1 MIPSQILR
9 KEIALVKKMSGARQ
23 TNLPFD
29 AYEAVEI
36 KRKGLQQE
44 TEAIQMQSNQLSKD
58 VAIKKRSGD
67 SVVQLL
73 EELASIAKRKKEL
86 EQELRALLEEI
97 RAFELQVPNLLD
109 DRVPEGKDESGNQE
123 ISKYGQIPE
132 FGFAPKSHTELA
144 PEELD
149 FARAAKISG
158 SRFVIMKGSIARLH
172 RALAQWMLD
181 FQIDRGYEEINPPVL
196 VEHHALVGTGQLPK
210 FADDQFFTQGQH
222 ALIPTAEVSI
232 TNIFREEIVAH
243 NELPIAYTA
252 LTPCFRKEAGAYGKD
267 THGMIRLH
275 QFEKVEL
282 VKFVTKEQAEEA
294 FIQLVEDAE
303 AVLQALELPYRKV
316 LLCSGDTGFS
326 AKITYDL
333 EVWLPGENQYRE
345 ISSCSYFG
353 DFQARRMQA
362 RYRDDSG
369 KVGLLHTMNGSGLA
383 VGRALVAVLENY
395 QTSDG
400 RVKVPEVLKAYM
412 GVEEI

>member
-9 KEIALVKKMSGARQ
+9 KEIALVKKMAVARQ

-29 AYEAVEI
+29 AYEAMEI

-58 VAIKKRSGD
+58 VAMKKRSGD

-86 EQELRALLEEI
+86 EQDLRALLDEI

-109 DRVPEGKDESGNQE
+109 DRVPEGKDESDNQE
-123 ISKYGQIPE
+123 VSKYGQIPE
-132 FGFAPKSHTELA
+132 FGFTPKSHTELA

-243 NELPIAYTA
+243 NELPIAYAA

-282 VKFVTKEQAEEA
+282 VKFVTDKQAEEA
-294 FIQLVEDAE
+294 FTQLVKDAE
-303 AVLQALELPYRKV
+303 GVLQALELPYRKV

-353 DFQARRMQA
+353 DFQTRRMQA

>member
-1 MIPSQILR
+1 
-9 KEIALVKKMSGARQ
+9 
-23 TNLPFD
+23 
-29 AYEAVEI
+29 
-36 KRKGLQQE
+36 
-44 TEAIQMQSNQLSKD
+44 
-58 VAIKKRSGD
+58 
-67 SVVQLL
+67 
-73 EELASIAKRKKEL
+73 
-86 EQELRALLEEI
+86 
-97 RAFELQVPNLLD
+97 
-109 DRVPEGKDESGNQE
+109 
-123 ISKYGQIPE
+123 
-132 FGFAPKSHTELA
+132 
-144 PEELD
+144 
-149 FARAAKISG
+149 
-158 SRFVIMKGSIARLH
+158 MKGSIARLH

-303 AVLQALELPYRKV
+303 AVLQVLELPYRKV